1 MPKLPWVSR
10 ELYERVQEDLR
21 KSEGERLA
29 LLDRLL
35 GSSGIAPL
43 QALAEILPDPA
54 SKEAEAMVNPLT
66 GVLDGS
72 AIRRMAQ
79 DAANKRAGRLA

>member
-10 ELYERVQEDLR
+10 ELYERVKEDLR
-21 KSEGERLA
+21 KSEDERKA

-35 GSSGIAPL
+35 GNSGISPL
-43 QALAEILPDPA
+43 QDLAEILPDPA
-54 SKEAEAMVNPLT
+54 SKDAQDLVNTAT
-66 GVLDGS
+66 GELSGA

-79 DAANKRAGRLA
+79 DAANRRAGRLA